1 MDIYTYAYKTDS
13 KQEVLGSVHASCLD
27 EAVAKIAIIKHLNET
42 QILDL
47 FTIQRVT
54 L

>member
-13 KQEVLGSVHASCLD
+13 NQEILGSVHAECLD

-47 FTIQRVT
+47 FTIQRAK

>member
-13 KQEVLGSVHASCLD
+13 AQEVLGSVYAYCLD

-47 FTIQRVT
+47 FTIKRAK

>member
-13 KQEVLGSVHASCLD
+13 TQEVLGSVYAYCLD
-27 EAVAKIAIIKHLNET
+27 KAVAKIAIIKHLTET

-47 FTIQRVT
+47 FTIKRAK